1 MPVQRAN
8 PYGGFNFLVEI
19 DNVVSAAFSE
29 VEGLGM
35 EIAYAEYRNG
45 SEPSNTVRKLPSLR
59 KFSDVTLKRGV
70 TGSADL
76 FNWLKSTAEGLPGQ
90 RNIAI
95 ILLDE
100 QRNEVMRWI
109 LRHAQPRKWSGPHLN
124 GAASGTV
131 AMEELVITHEGLE
144 LS

>member
-8 PYGGFNFLVEI
+8 PYGAFNFLVEI

-45 SEPSNTVRKLPSLR
+45 SEPSSTVRKLPGLR

-76 FNWLKSTAEGLPGQ
+76 FDWLKNTAEGLPGQ

-100 QRNEVMRWI
+100 QRNEVMRWK

-131 AMEELVITHEGLE
+131 AMEELVIVHEGLE

>member
-8 PYGGFNFLVEI
+8 PYGAFNFLVEI
-19 DNVVSAAFSE
+19 DSVVSAAFSE

-45 SEPSNTVRKLPSLR
+45 SEPSNTVRKLPGLR
-59 KFSDVTLKRGV
+59 KFSDVTLKRGI

-90 RNIAI
+90 RSIAI

-100 QRNEVMRWI
+100 QRNEVMRWN

>member
-45 SEPSNTVRKLPSLR
+45 SEPSNTVRKLPGLR

-70 TGSADL
+70 TGSAAL

>member
-1 MPVQRAN
+1 
-8 PYGGFNFLVEI
+8 
-19 DNVVSAAFSE
+19 
-29 VEGLGM
+29 M
-35 EIAYAEYRNG
+35 EIVYAEYRNG
-45 SEPSNTVRKLPSLR
+45 SEPSNTVRKLPGLR

-90 RNIAI
+90 RSIAI

-100 QRNEVMRWI
+100 QRNEVMRWN